1 MDDIDSKIAAF
12 EAFSATEM
20 TVDEIFTRLR
30 WMMGGYEVIGTS
42 LLMREGQPP
51 RRLTAPS
58 VCPKIRGLDL
68 FQTACG
74 LVSAI
79 YVDKPA

>member
-30 WMMGGYEVIGTS
+30 LMMGGYEVIGTS
-42 LLMREGQPP
+42 LLM
-51 RRLTAPS
+51 
-58 VCPKIRGLDL
+58 
-68 FQTACG
+68 
-74 LVSAI
+74 
-79 YVDKPA
+79 